1 MKDCLTS
8 KEGRQQVE
16 MNNIQRATLVSA
28 LKKELEK
35 EEKAYRGPADA
46 EIMDAYAKTGAKTFD
61 VALENDVKRIP
72 IGTASVV
79 TREGEYEV
87 DDFEAWRPAAT
98 DAGLVDYTFRI
109 CPGYESRVMAAI
121 AAADM
126 AGYVQWEAKPAKDWQ
141 KQTVEVAG
149 KLVFSETGEEVEG
162 VVWVPG
168 KTYTMLRPKSL
179 DLVNNA
185 VRALFGSTPMA
196 LLEGDTNA

>member
-1 MKDCLTS
+1 MEL
-8 KEGRQQVE
+8 
-16 MNNIQRATLVSA
+16 NNIQRATLVSA
-28 LKKELEK
+28 LKKELDK
-35 EEKAYRGPADA
+35 EEKLYRGAADA
-46 EIMDAYAKTGAKTFD
+46 EIMDAYVKSGAKTFE
-61 VALENDVKRIP
+61 VALENDVRRIP

-79 TREGEYEV
+79 TRDGEYEV

-109 CPGYESRVMAAI
+109 APGFESRVMAAI
-121 AAADM
+121 AQADM
-126 AGYVQWEAKPAKDWQ
+126 AGYVQWEARPAKDWQ

-149 KLVFSETGEEVEG
+149 KLVFSETGEEVQG

-185 VRALFGSTPMA
+185 ARALYGATPMA
-196 LLEGDTNA
+196 LLEGETNA

>member
-1 MKDCLTS
+1 MEL
-8 KEGRQQVE
+8 
-16 MNNIQRATLVSA
+16 NNIQRATLVSA
-28 LKKELEK
+28 LKKELDK
-35 EEKAYRGPADA
+35 EEKLYRGAADA
-46 EIMDAYAKTGAKTFD
+46 EIMDAYVKSGAKTFE
-61 VALENDVKRIP
+61 VALENDVRRIP

-79 TREGEYEV
+79 TRDGEYEV

-109 CPGYESRVMAAI
+109 APGFESRVMAAL
-121 AAADM
+121 AQADM
-126 AGYVQWEAKPAKDWQ
+126 AGYVQWEARPAKDWQ

-149 KLVFSETGEEVEG
+149 KLVFSETGEEVQG

-185 VRALFGSTPMA
+185 ARALYGATPMA
-196 LLEGDTNA
+196 LLEGENNA

>member
-1 MKDCLTS
+1 M
-8 KEGRQQVE
+8 E

-109 CPGYESRVMAAI
+109 CPGYESRVMA
-121 AAADM
+121 
-126 AGYVQWEAKPAKDWQ
+126 GYVQWEAKPAKDWQ

-149 KLVFSETGEEVEG
+149 KLVFSATGEEVEG

-196 LLEGDTNA
+196 LLEGETNA